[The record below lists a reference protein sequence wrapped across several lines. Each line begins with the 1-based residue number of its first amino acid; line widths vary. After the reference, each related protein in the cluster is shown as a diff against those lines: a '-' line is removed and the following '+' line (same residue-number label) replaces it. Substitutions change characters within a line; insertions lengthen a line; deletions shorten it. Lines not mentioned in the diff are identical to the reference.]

1 MLPCQLN
8 LTRPLPQHQSF
19 WCGYHLQGHLVLF
32 TSSLVLS
39 IELFTQLAQKCLGD
53 RKKCPPPPI
62 RRDRKLGPVPA
73 SAISPIPGFS
83 GDVGECLDPLGGL
96 SFLVCKTGTLDGAPA
111 RQQDSVRCSGI
122 NRQLLGRLD
131 HACWGS
137 GSPGGAEHRRG
148 LHVGCGRADGHG
160 IWRPGRRCVPAPPS
174 SGAAPS
180 PQPLPAPWWQRM
192 CTSQCLW
199 PRSREVIPAAHP
211 SLGPP

>member
-148 LHVGCGRADGHG
+148 LHVGCGRAGGRSRDLAS
-160 IWRPGRRCVPAPPS
+160 WASLRPRPAPLRRSAVS
-174 SGAAPS
+174 SALARPLVAADVHIAVS
-180 PQPLPAPWWQRM
+180 VA
-192 CTSQCLW
+192 S
-199 PRSREVIPAAHP
+199 E
-211 SLGPP
+211 